1 MTERIKTQ
9 IGPHVWV
16 YRSAPPPPPPPVI
29 DTVGEVSRADSSSG
43 SSLAL
48 CPTGVEV
55 SAAAWGNASSGL
67 GIAGLDPTRSLSYG
81 GGRIP
86 SAYVIDRLY
95 TFDWLAKRII
105 ELLPRIAM
113 VRGFSVA
120 GPDRTSDIALIRRFR
135 ALNYT
140 ERFPRGAFE
149 RAVNDGRAYGGS
161 VLLLGYA
168 NGNPASE
175 LTPAQAAGG
184 INFLDVFGQHELRAL
199 TRYEDPSQ
207 GNFAMPELYQVIA
220 GTSGPPHPRVGQ
232 IFHASRAIRFSGN
245 PLRVPNTAADLV
257 GDYPE
262 IGVSVL
268 TDVMNVIAQYG
279 LAWSAMSNMLQDA
292 SIGVMKLGGFVE
304 GVAGEDKDLI
314 RDRLQVLQMTKSVH
328 RMMFLDAD
336 NNEDYTR
343 TEVTMTDVDKVIQQF
358 MVAVAG
364 AAGVPARIFFSSS
377 PSGLNANASGN
388 SDLSQFYADCGDY
401 QNTYIGPKLEATLT
415 AIKGGVAGGE
425 GEGGVKV
432 EWPSLW
438 EASDNE
444 KAQTRLAQANT
455 DKVYW
460 DMGFGAKQIAKARAA
475 GTFIELTGEAPED
488 GRDDVAGAGQP
499 DPGAGPAGAPGA
511 EGASKIATKQRA
523 NETAAK
529 K

>member
-1 MTERIKTQ
+1 MGFFDRF
-9 IGPHVWV
+9 
-16 YRSAPPPPPPPVI
+16 RSARRAAPDSAAMLPVLLPR
-29 DTVGEVSRADSSSG
+29 TDSFAALG
-43 SSLAL
+43 SSAI
-48 CPTGVEV
+48 CPSGVEV

-120 GPDRTSDIALIRRFR
+120 GPDRTSDTALIRRFR

-199 TRYEDPSQ
+199 TRYDDPAQ
-207 GNFAMPELYQVIA
+207 GNFTMPELYEVIA
-220 GTSGPPHPRVGQ
+220 GSNGPRHPRVGQ

-292 SIGVMKLGGFVE
+292 SIGVMKLGGFVD

-358 MVAVAG
+358 MVSVAG

-377 PSGLNANASGN
+377 PSGLNADASGN
-388 SDLSQFYADCGDY
+388 SDLSQLYADCGDY
-401 QNTYIGPKLEATLT
+401 QNTYVGPKLEATLT
-415 AIKGGVAGGE
+415 AIKGGVAGSAAGAEGGGE
-425 GEGGVKV
+425 GVKI

-438 EASDNE
+438 ESSDNE

-460 DMGFGAKQIAKARAA
+460 DMGFGAKQIAAARAA
-475 GTFIELTGEAPED
+475 GTYIELTGEAPED
-488 GRDDVAGAGQP
+488 DRDEVAGAGQP
-499 DPGAGPAGAPGA
+499 DPAAGPAGAPGA
-511 EGASKIATKQRA
+511 EGASKIAQKQRA
-523 NETAAK
+523 AQSEVRGK
-529 K
+529 GK